1 MEKLEKLDLCAFWK
15 MEPCMK
21 VSGCKMKIKK
31 TEEVCKYGQM
41 VQDMMD
47 SGKMELLKDTEGW
60 FMPRETYMKVNGWMT
75 KLMVMVS
82 TLTLMEASMKV
93 NGLMISNM
101 DLESKDGQM
110 VLSMKEHMS
119 LE

>member
-1 MEKLEKLDLCAFWK
+1 
-15 MEPCMK
+15 MK

-31 TEEVCKYGQM
+31 TEEVYKYGQM